1 MQQTK
6 PAQAVSQDYVD
17 TYEQAIHEV
26 ISACGSK
33 QAANKLLDELHAHYE
48 KTDAEL
54 KALRRELPD
63 GQEYNNR
70 KEALLSR
77 ANHEVRQI
85 IEKRLPHIGSH
96 VEELII
102 GTSLAVT
109 AAMMPV
115 AKAAAMLVAATSI
128 VAIGSSYYIGFK
140 LLRNWKAISGKERM
154 AGLAG
159 IVGPKHINLPRIHSL
174 IRKK

>member
-17 TYEQAIHEV
+17 TYEQAMHEV

-48 KTDAEL
+48 KTEDEL
-54 KALRRELPD
+54 ERLRRELS
-63 GQEYNNR
+63 GQEYKSR

-77 ANHEVRQI
+77 ANHEVRQM
-85 IEKRLPHIGSH
+85 IEKRLPHTSH
-96 VEELII
+96 HIEELII

-109 AAMMPV
+109 AAMMPA

-159 IVGPKHINLPRIHSL
+159 IVGPKHINLPKIRSL
-174 IRKK
+174 IKKK